1 MKYMLLPEIATMI
14 GPGATASVE
23 ASMAAVIQ
31 LPKPVESLDASF
43 ALARHLFT
51 LVHTPSEGM
60 DP

>member
-1 MKYMLLPEIATMI
+1 MI
-14 GPGATASVE
+14 GPEATASVE

-51 LVHTPSEGM
+51 LKHTPDEGM
-60 DP
+60 EP